1 MLAPSQISVTLII
14 LEHRFFCR
22 FERGCHPAD
31 MTPYDYGWTPEI
43 FIDDEGEVTV
53 TKHYA
58 KGRFVHDLAYIMPD
72 NKTVDMTNL
81 F

>member
-1 MLAPSQISVTLII
+1 
-14 LEHRFFCR
+14 
-22 FERGCHPAD
+22 

-43 FIDDEGEVTV
+43 FVDDEGEVTV

-58 KGRFVHDLAYIMPD
+58 KSGFDHDLAYIMPD